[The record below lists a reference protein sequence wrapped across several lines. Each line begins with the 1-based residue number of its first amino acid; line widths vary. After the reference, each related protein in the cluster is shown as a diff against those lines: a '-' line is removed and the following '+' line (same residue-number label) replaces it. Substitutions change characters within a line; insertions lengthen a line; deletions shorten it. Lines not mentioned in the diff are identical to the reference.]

1 MLKKGLIPLCS
12 FKGFTL
18 VELIVSI
25 SIMVLVMTI
34 TLSGRPEAIIRLSVA
49 DASSKT
55 ELLLRQV
62 QLRGSSVNS
71 AGNLYGGAGVVF
83 DRGSSTIATSFRD
96 KVDETIV
103 STLGVGNGLRDSTL
117 ESGEVLNLDR
127 GNRFG
132 KICVSMSTSTF
143 LCNEDNDPGISN
155 LTISFSR
162 PTQKANIYINNSR
175 DVNYSAA
182 CIQVDSVKS
191 PVNGYVKS
199 VYVYKSGMITKSD
212 RECR

>member
-1 MLKKGLIPLCS
+1 MLKKGRESFCS

-49 DASSKT
+49 DAASKT

-62 QLRGSSVNS
+62 QLKGSSVNS
-71 AGNLYGGAGVVF
+71 AGNLYGGAGVIF

-96 KVDETIV
+96 RIDETII
-103 STLGVGNGLRDSTL
+103 STLGLGNGLKDSAL
-117 ESGEVLNLDR
+117 ESGEILNLDR

-143 LCNEDNDPGISN
+143 LCNGDNDPDISN
-155 LTISFSR
+155 LTVSFNR

-182 CIQVDSVKS
+182 CIQIDSVKS
-191 PVNGYVKS
+191 PVYGYVKS

-212 RECR
+212 RECH